1 MMNYMTSNTRI
12 PPYMVFPRFL
22 LDLRLN
28 GTARLLYTI
37 LLDRARLSQGNA
49 KFTDEKGQVY
59 VIFPIESLAT
69 AINKSEMTVKNALS
83 DLEKQGLIKRKHQK
97 VGQTTHIYVKL
108 PADSHLPIS
117 LTKTRLGQ
125 KPDTCEQAI
134 DYSPENT
141 DNNQSSSQKDFFP
154 SHGQDPVSLA
164 GRKLSGNK
172 NNKIKETQNN
182 KEPDDKDIL
191 NAFGRYHN
199 VFLSAKDLEELKAQ
213 IPDYQNYIER
223 LSAYMQSKKK
233 SYTDHAATILSW
245 AQRDHAVRPA
255 RTYTFKEGESL

>member
-59 VIFPIESLAT
+59 VIFPIESLAA

-117 LTKTRLGQ
+117 LTKTHLGQ
-125 KPDTCEQAI
+125 KSDTCELAI
-134 DYSPENT
+134 DYSPDNR

-164 GRKLSGNK
+164 DRKLSGNK

-191 NAFGRYHN
+191 NAFEVITRE
-199 VFLSAKDLEELKAQ
+199 LSRIGNNLNQLTQYFHMGGLISASMQELLRDCINDVMDMRKEVMKLGG
-213 IPDYQNYIER
+213 DYRGY
-223 LSAYMQSKKK
+223 SKTHRK
-233 SYTDHAATILSW
+233 
-245 AQRDHAVRPA
+245 
-255 RTYTFKEGESL
+255 

>member
-59 VIFPIESLAT
+59 VIFPIESLAA

-117 LTKTRLGQ
+117 LTKTRPGQ

-141 DNNQSSSQKDFFP
+141 DNNQSPSQRDFFP

-199 VFLSAKDLEELKAQ
+199 VFLSAKDLEELKVQ

>member
-37 LLDRARLSQGNA
+37 LLDRARFSQGNA

-59 VIFPIESLAT
+59 VIFPIESLAA
-69 AINKSEMTVKNALS
+69 AINKSKMTVKNALS
-83 DLEKQGLIKRKHQK
+83 DLEKQGLIKRRHQK

-125 KPDTCEQAI
+125 KSDTCEQAI
-134 DYSPENT
+134 DYSPDNR
-141 DNNQSSSQKDFFP
+141 DNNQSPSKKDFFP
-154 SHGQDPVSLA
+154 SHGQDPVSPQTENCPEI
-164 GRKLSGNK
+164 RITK
-172 NNKIKETQNN
+172 
-182 KEPDDKDIL
+182 
-191 NAFGRYHN
+191 
-199 VFLSAKDLEELKAQ
+199 
-213 IPDYQNYIER
+213 
-223 LSAYMQSKKK
+223 
-233 SYTDHAATILSW
+233 
-245 AQRDHAVRPA
+245 
-255 RTYTFKEGESL
+255 